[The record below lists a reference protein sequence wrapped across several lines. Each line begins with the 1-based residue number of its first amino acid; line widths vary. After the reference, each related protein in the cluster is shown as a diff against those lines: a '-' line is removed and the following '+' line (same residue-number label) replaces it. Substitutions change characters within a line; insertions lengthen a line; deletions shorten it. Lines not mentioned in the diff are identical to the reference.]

1 MNKIIQKMF
10 VISKGIIK
18 FIYAVGTLRG
28 PVSDEVRVVQLG

>member
-28 PVSDEVRVVQLG
+28 PVSDEARVLQLL